1 MMRPRAVRPLIALL
15 AMAIVALVPLTLV
28 AVAQAPPVAG
38 SGEHASSSS
47 SQPEDPLGSSTAW
60 VALISSLTV
69 ALQTWTRHQAGKR
82 FKEGTDAR
90 VLAIESTIGPMAA
103 QLAEVHR
110 FSVTSDPLDG
120 SSTSRMRLLHLEVL
134 NKLASV
140 EEQRAGSDAKMATAI
155 GHLTTMVQSLET
167 RLSSLEDGDGDDR
180 GRLPRRRPRA
190 AGGAT

>member
-1 MMRPRAVRPLIALL
+1 MMRPRAIRPLIALL
-15 AMAIVALVPLTLV
+15 AVAIVALVPLTLV
-28 AVAQAPPVAG
+28 AVAQAPPAA
-38 SGEHASSSS
+38 SDAEHASSSS
-47 SQPEDPLGSSTAW
+47 SHPDDPLGSSTAW

-82 FKEGTDAR
+82 YKDGTDAR

-103 QLAEVHR
+103 QLAELHR
-110 FSVTSDPLDG
+110 FSVTADPHDG

-167 RLSSLEDGDGDDR
+167 RLSSVEGVKGDGER
-180 GRLPRRRPRA
+180 PPPPRRRRQ
-190 AGGAT
+190 GGAA